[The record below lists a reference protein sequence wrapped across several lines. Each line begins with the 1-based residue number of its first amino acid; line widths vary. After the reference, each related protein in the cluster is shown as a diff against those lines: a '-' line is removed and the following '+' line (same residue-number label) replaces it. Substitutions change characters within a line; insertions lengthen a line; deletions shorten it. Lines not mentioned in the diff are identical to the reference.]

1 MGGSRWDSFKVLVD
15 LVIESNTTRPLPPA
29 VQQQL
34 QGLTHMR
41 QLLVDIN
48 IFGAALME
56 LWSKFDLEVLTIVFH
71 PTSDVNEMAEEDFLD
86 GR

>member
-1 MGGSRWDSFKVLVD
+1 
-15 LVIESNTTRPLPPA
+15 
-29 VQQQL
+29 
-34 QGLTHMR
+34 MR